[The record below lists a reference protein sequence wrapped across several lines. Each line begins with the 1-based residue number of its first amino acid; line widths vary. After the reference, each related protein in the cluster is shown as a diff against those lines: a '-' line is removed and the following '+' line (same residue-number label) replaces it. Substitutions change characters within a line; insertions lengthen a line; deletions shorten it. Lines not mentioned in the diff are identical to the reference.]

1 MTTMTN
7 ITNDKEFLEEIVKK
21 LVANPND
28 VRVERTVDEMGVL
41 LSLNVN
47 PADIGYVIG
56 KEGQT
61 ITSLRTLVRI
71 VGAKNNSRTTIKV
84 IEPEGSR
91 GPRPRTDRPD
101 RDGASRPTS
110 RPASRPAAPVADD
123 IDTSIV
129 DGLDI

>member
-1 MTTMTN
+1 MV
-7 ITNDKEFLEEIVKK
+7 NDKEFLEEIVKK

-28 VRVERTVDEMGVL
+28 VHVERTVDEMGVL

-91 GPRPRTDRPD
+91 GPRPRTERPD
-101 RDGASRPTS
+101 RDGAS